1 MNVLQSNGLKQRA
14 ASILREKRP
23 EFRKVVTMHAAVSF
37 GVVLLVSLLQL
48 LLTVPAGSKSGLD
61 GFGITA
67 AFSTAKATL
76 GLISG
81 ILMPFWE
88 LGVLYTAIRAT
99 RGQETEFTH
108 LTRGFHRWGVVLRY
122 YLLLIVL
129 YFVMAMILS
138 NVIPVVMWFIP
149 MPQALES
156 AMMDVVSQNI
166 TDPMEILQ
174 AIPKDMLMAYI
185 LPISAVFMAVFAGA
199 ILYFYY
205 RFRLSQYLLMDDPA
219 MPALPSLIV
228 SNHMTKGH
236 KWSLCKLDLSFWWYY
251 VLQLAVAA
259 LSFGP
264 EILAMAGV
272 TLPVSSDVAFFLF
285 QVLYCIAG
293 VAIAW
298 FFGAYVQTTY
308 ACAYDELRNPPQD
321 QTVITV

>member
-1 MNVLQSNGLKQRA
+1 MNVLQSAGLKRRA
-14 ASILREKRP
+14 ASILEQNRP

-37 GVVLLVSLLQL
+37 GAVLLVSLLQL
-48 LLTVPAGSKSGLD
+48 LLSMPEVSKSGLD
-61 GFGITA
+61 GFGVTA
-67 AFSTAKATL
+67 AFSAAKASL

-81 ILMPFWE
+81 LLMPFWE
-88 LGVLYTAIRAT
+88 MGVLYTAIRAAH
-99 RGQETEFTH
+99 GQETEFNQ
-108 LTRGFHRWGVVLRY
+108 LTRGFRRWGVVLRY
-122 YLLLIVL
+122 YLLLILL
-129 YFVMAMILS
+129 YFVLAMILS
-138 NVIPVVMWFIP
+138 NVIPFVMWFIP
-149 MPQALES
+149 MPEALES

-166 TDPMEILQ
+166 TDPMAILQ
-174 AIPKDMLMAYI
+174 AIPQDMLMAYI
-185 LPISAVFMAVFAGA
+185 LPISAVFTVVFAGA
-199 ILYFYY
+199 VLYFYY
-205 RFRLSQYLLMDDPA
+205 RFRMSQYLLMDDPG

-285 QVLYCIAG
+285 QGLYCTAG

-308 ACAYDELRNPPQD
+308 ACAYDQLRNPPQD